1 MGIKISESWYDKEG
15 KEIRYSFHCPG
26 CGCSHGFSKAWSF
39 NGDFE
44 KPTVKPS
51 ILVTWEDFIDHNDH
65 AKGTKKYRCHS
76 FITDGKIRF
85 LNDCTHA
92 LAGQTVELP
101 DF

>member
-15 KEIRYSFHCPG
+15 KEIRYSFYCPG

-44 KPTVKPS
+44 KPTIKPS
-51 ILVTWEDFIDHNDH
+51 ILVTWEDFVDHDDH
-65 AKGTKKYRCHS
+65 TKGTKKYRCHS

-85 LNDCTHA
+85 LGDCTHK